1 MSTIRNVS
9 ILAVAVSMAISG
21 QVNAQ
26 RSTTTEIEEVVVTAQ
41 KREENM
47 QDVAISM
54 SAMDA
59 NTIQK
64 TFSRTI
70 DEITG
75 MSPNLVIN
83 PILGNGTVGV
93 SIRGM
98 QHAEV
103 EKSFDPAVAIYQ
115 DGVYL
120 ATTTG
125 ALLNVW
131 DAERVEVLRGPQ
143 GTLFGR
149 NTIGGL
155 VHVIRSK
162 PTGEWGGKLIGT
174 FAQDNQTD
182 LKGLINLPEMG
193 GLSVKLSASSIQG
206 GEYINNPTRG
216 TTDGENDLT
225 MMSVDAL
232 FAPTDNFDFRIIYDR
247 IDDKTPTRPVV
258 SLTTA
263 GEAFGGFGLGAVGKT
278 SDELYTTYTSQEQYA
293 ALRTDAV
300 TIHANWQFSD
310 NHKLALVFGD
320 RQTDELARQEFD
332 GVAADLFWTDR
343 PTEENQT
350 SYELRLES
358 DWSDSVRSTVG
369 VFYWDGDYTLQQNTA
384 LFNVVNPLMG
394 GAGKD
399 SGNIS
404 IADRYAVNYTA
415 SPLYSQQVETSA
427 VFGQVDWDVTE
438 RLMLSV
444 GGRWL
449 DEEKEACMTVSG
461 YPVNPLQ
468 TLLGLP
474 AGSVANTDVAGYDK
488 TLDPYPFLTG
498 GELAAGSWGEN
509 CPDWASSVYDP
520 SFDGSASFDDFT
532 PRVSAQYG
540 FNNGMAYLTYS
551 EGFRSGGFN
560 GRASAPDN
568 TGPYDPE
575 SVKSWEAGAKFTMFD
590 NRFQLNLAAFTVKY
604 DDKQEDIV
612 KPGEDGQAT
621 LTVVQNASSATMEGL
636 EMDFTWVITEGL
648 SLRGNVG
655 LLDASYDDFLAS
667 SATGMVDLSGVS
679 LRRAPDMT
687 AGLGM
692 VFERQMAEG
701 HWFVATVNYTWKDD
715 YFISASADGGDK
727 TIPAALGGAGYV
739 DNPSLVDSFG
749 LLDASINWETE
760 NFTISLFGKNL
771 TDETYLMSFLDVGG
785 NNVATS
791 ATNTTPV
798 YAPGSWSFGTPN
810 RPRYFGA
817 EIQLKF

>member
-1 MSTIRNVS
+1 
-9 ILAVAVSMAISG
+9 
-21 QVNAQ
+21 
-26 RSTTTEIEEVVVTAQ
+26 
-41 KREENM
+41 
-47 QDVAISM
+47 
-54 SAMDA
+54 
-59 NTIQK
+59 
-64 TFSRTI
+64 
-70 DEITG
+70 
-75 MSPNLVIN
+75 
-83 PILGNGTVGV
+83 
-93 SIRGM
+93 
-98 QHAEV
+98 
-103 EKSFDPAVAIYQ
+103 
-115 DGVYL
+115 
-120 ATTTG
+120 
-125 ALLNVW
+125 
-131 DAERVEVLRGPQ
+131 
-143 GTLFGR
+143 
-149 NTIGGL
+149 
-155 VHVIRSK
+155 
-162 PTGEWGGKLIGT
+162 
-174 FAQDNQTD
+174 
-182 LKGLINLPEMG
+182 
-193 GLSVKLSASSIQG
+193 
-206 GEYINNPTRG
+206 
-216 TTDGENDLT
+216 

-232 FAPTDNFDFRIIYDR
+232 WAPTDNFDFRVIYDR

-278 SDELYTTYTSQEQYA
+278 SDALYTTYTSQEQYA
-293 ALRTDAV
+293 ALRTDAI
-300 TIHANWQFSD
+300 TIHANWQVTD
-310 NHKLALVFGD
+310 NQKLALVFGD
-320 RQTDELARQEFD
+320 RETDELARQEFD

-358 DWSDSVRSTVG
+358 DWSDSLRSTVG

-384 LFNVVNPLMG
+384 LFNIVNPLMG

-415 SPLYSQQVETSA
+415 SPLYSQTVETTA
-427 VFGQVDWDVTE
+427 VFGQVDWDLTE
-438 RLMLSV
+438 QLMVSV

-449 DEEKEACMTVSG
+449 DEEKNACMTVSG

-468 TLLGLP
+468 TILGLP
-474 AGSVANTDVAGYDK
+474 PGSVANTDVAGYDK

-498 GELAAGSWGEN
+498 GTLAAGSWGEN
-509 CPDWASSVYDP
+509 CPSWASSVYDD

-532 PRVSAQYG
+532 PRVGAQYS
-540 FNNGMAYLTYS
+540 FDSGMAYVTYS

-604 DDKQEDIV
+604 EDKQEDIV

-636 EMDFTWVITEGL
+636 EMDFTWVLTEGL

-655 LLDASYDDFLAS
+655 LLDASYDDFLTS
-667 SATGMVDLSGVS
+667 SATGTVDLSGVS

-715 YFISASADGGDK
+715 YYISASADGGDK

-739 DNPSLVDSFG
+739 DNPSKVDAFG

-791 ATNTTPV
+791 ATDTTPV

-817 EIQLKF
+817 EIQIKF

>member
-1 MSTIRNVS
+1 
-9 ILAVAVSMAISG
+9 
-21 QVNAQ
+21 
-26 RSTTTEIEEVVVTAQ
+26 
-41 KREENM
+41 
-47 QDVAISM
+47 
-54 SAMDA
+54 
-59 NTIQK
+59 
-64 TFSRTI
+64 
-70 DEITG
+70 
-75 MSPNLVIN
+75 
-83 PILGNGTVGV
+83 
-93 SIRGM
+93 
-98 QHAEV
+98 
-103 EKSFDPAVAIYQ
+103 
-115 DGVYL
+115 
-120 ATTTG
+120 
-125 ALLNVW
+125 
-131 DAERVEVLRGPQ
+131 
-143 GTLFGR
+143 
-149 NTIGGL
+149 
-155 VHVIRSK
+155 VIRSK

-206 GEYINNPTRG
+206 GEYIDNPTRG
-216 TTDGENDLT
+216 TTDGENDLS

-232 FAPTDNFDFRIIYDR
+232 WAPTDNFDFRVIYDR

-278 SDELYTTYTSQEQYA
+278 SDALYTTYTSQEQYA
-293 ALRTDAV
+293 ALRTDAI
-300 TIHANWQFSD
+300 TIHANWQVTD

-320 RQTDELARQEFD
+320 RETDELARQEFD

-358 DWSDSVRSTVG
+358 DWSDSLRSTVG

-384 LFNVVNPLMG
+384 LFNIVNPLMG

-415 SPLYSQQVETSA
+415 SPLYSQTVETTA
-427 VFGQVDWDVTE
+427 VFGQVDWDLTE
-438 RLMLSV
+438 QLMVSV

-449 DEEKEACMTVSG
+449 DEEKNACMTVSG

-468 TLLGLP
+468 TILGLP
-474 AGSVANTDVAGYDK
+474 PGSVANTDVAGYDK

-498 GELAAGSWGEN
+498 GTLAAGSWGEN
-509 CPDWASSVYDP
+509 CPSWASSVYDD

-532 PRVSAQYG
+532 PRVGAQYS
-540 FNNGMAYLTYS
+540 FDSGMAYVTYS

-604 DDKQEDIV
+604 EDKQEDIV

-636 EMDFTWVITEGL
+636 EMDFTWVLTEGL

-655 LLDASYDDFLAS
+655 LLDASYDDFLTS
-667 SATGMVDLSGVS
+667 SATGTVDLSGVS

-715 YFISASADGGDK
+715 YYISASADGGDK

-739 DNPSLVDSFG
+739 DNPSKVDAFG

-791 ATNTTPV
+791 ATDTTPV

-817 EIQLKF
+817 EIQIKF

>member
-1 MSTIRNVS
+1 MRTIRNTS

-21 QVNAQ
+21 QALAQ
-26 RSTTTEIEEVVVTAQ
+26 RSTSAQIEEVVVTAQ

-59 NTIQK
+59 NTIEK

-75 MSPNLVIN
+75 MSPNLIIN

-162 PTGEWGGKLIGT
+162 PTGEWGGKLVGT
-174 FAQDNQTD
+174 FAQDSQQD
-182 LKGLINLPEMG
+182 LKGLINFPEIG

-206 GEYINNPTRG
+206 GEYIDNPTRG
-216 TTDGENDLT
+216 TTDGENDLF
-225 MMSVDAL
+225 MMSFDAL
-232 FAPTDNFDFRIIYDR
+232 FAPSDTFDFRLIYDY
-247 IDDKTPTRPVV
+247 IDNETPTRPVTA
-258 SLTTA
+258 LTA
-263 GEAFGGFGLGAVGKT
+263 PGEAFGAFCGADCVAGKT
-278 SDELYTTYTSQEQYA
+278 SDALYTTFTSQEQYA
-293 ALRTDAV
+293 AMRTDSI
-300 TIHANWQFSD
+300 TIHANWQFAE
-310 NHKLALVFGD
+310 NHKLALIFGD

-332 GVAADLFWTDR
+332 GVSADLFWTDR

-358 DWSDSVRSTVG
+358 DWSDSLRSTIG
-369 VFYWDGDYTLQQNTA
+369 AFYWDGDYTLQQNTG
-384 LFNVVNPLMG
+384 LFNIFNPLVPG
-394 GAGKD
+394 SSDGQPAAITNF
-399 SGNIS
+399 S
-404 IADRYAVNYTA
+404 T
-415 SPLYSQQVETSA
+415 SPLYNQEVESTA
-427 VFGQVDWDVTE
+427 FFGQVDWDITD

-444 GGRWL
+444 GGRYI

-461 YPVNPLQ
+461 YANNVFSG
-468 TLLGLP
+468 LGVVP
-474 AGSVANTDVAGYDK
+474 PGDVVYTDVAGYEK
-488 TLDPYPFLTG
+488 TLDTYPLFPG
-498 GELAAGSWGEN
+498 PGNAVSGSWGEN
-509 CPDWASSVYDP
+509 CPDWAASVYDP
-520 SFDGSASFDDFT
+520 SFDGKASWSEFT
-532 PRVSAQYG
+532 PRVGAQYD
-540 FNNGMAYLTYS
+540 FENGMAYVTYS

-560 GRASAPDN
+560 GRATAPDN

-575 SVKSWEAGAKFTMFD
+575 SVESWEVGAKFTMFD
-590 NRFQLNLAAFTVKY
+590 NRFQLNLAAFTVEY
-604 DDKQEDIV
+604 DQKQEDIV

-621 LTVVQNASSATMEGL
+621 LTIVQNASSATMDGI

-648 SLRGNVG
+648 SLRGNAG
-655 LLDASYDDFLAS
+655 LLDASYDDFMAS
-667 SATGMVDLSGVS
+667 SATGMVDLSSVE

-687 AGLGM
+687 AGLGLL
-692 VFERQMAEG
+692 FERQMAEG
-701 HWFVATVNYTWKDD
+701 HWLVATLNYTWKDD
-715 YFISASADGGDK
+715 YYISASANGGDK
-727 TIPAALGGAGYV
+727 TISPALGGAGYV

-749 LLDASINWETE
+749 LLDASLNWETE
-760 NFTISLFGKNL
+760 NWTLSVFGKNL

-785 NNVATS
+785 NVVASS
-791 ATNTTPV
+791 ATDTTPV
-798 YAPGSWSFGTPN
+798 YAPGLWSFGTPN
-810 RPRYFGA
+810 RPRYFGV
-817 EIQLKF
+817 EVQLKF

>member
-1 MSTIRNVS
+1 
-9 ILAVAVSMAISG
+9 
-21 QVNAQ
+21 
-26 RSTTTEIEEVVVTAQ
+26 
-41 KREENM
+41 
-47 QDVAISM
+47 
-54 SAMDA
+54 
-59 NTIQK
+59 
-64 TFSRTI
+64 
-70 DEITG
+70 
-75 MSPNLVIN
+75 
-83 PILGNGTVGV
+83 
-93 SIRGM
+93 
-98 QHAEV
+98 
-103 EKSFDPAVAIYQ
+103 
-115 DGVYL
+115 
-120 ATTTG
+120 
-125 ALLNVW
+125 
-131 DAERVEVLRGPQ
+131 
-143 GTLFGR
+143 
-149 NTIGGL
+149 
-155 VHVIRSK
+155 
-162 PTGEWGGKLIGT
+162 
-174 FAQDNQTD
+174 
-182 LKGLINLPEMG
+182 
-193 GLSVKLSASSIQG
+193 VKLSASSIQG
-206 GEYINNPTRG
+206 GEYIDNPTRG
-216 TTDGENDLT
+216 TTDGENDLS

-232 FAPTDNFDFRIIYDR
+232 WAPTDNFDFRVIYDR

-278 SDELYTTYTSQEQYA
+278 SDALYTTYTSQEQYA
-293 ALRTDAV
+293 ALRTDAI
-300 TIHANWQFSD
+300 TIHANWQVTD

-320 RQTDELARQEFD
+320 RETDELARQEFD

-358 DWSDSVRSTVG
+358 DWSDSLRSTVG

-384 LFNVVNPLMG
+384 LFNIVNPLMG

-415 SPLYSQQVETSA
+415 SPLYSQTVETTA
-427 VFGQVDWDVTE
+427 VFGQVDWDLTE
-438 RLMLSV
+438 QLMVSV

-449 DEEKEACMTVSG
+449 DEEKNACMTVSG

-468 TLLGLP
+468 TILGLP
-474 AGSVANTDVAGYDK
+474 PGSVANTDVAGYDK

-498 GELAAGSWGEN
+498 GTLAAGSWGEN
-509 CPDWASSVYDP
+509 CPSWASSVYDD

-532 PRVSAQYG
+532 PRVGAQYS
-540 FNNGMAYLTYS
+540 FDSGMAYVTYS

-604 DDKQEDIV
+604 EDKQEDIV

-636 EMDFTWVITEGL
+636 EMDFTWVLTEGL
-648 SLRGNVG
+648 SLRGNIG
-655 LLDASYDDFLAS
+655 LLDASYDDFLTS
-667 SATGMVDLSGVS
+667 SATGTVDLSGVS

-715 YFISASADGGDK
+715 YYISASADGGDK

-739 DNPSLVDSFG
+739 DNPSKVDAFG

-791 ATNTTPV
+791 ATDTTPV

-817 EIQLKF
+817 EIQIKF

>member
-1 MSTIRNVS
+1 MNTIRTTS
-9 ILAVAVSMAISG
+9 ILAVAVSMAISA
-21 QVNAQ
+21 QVHAQ
-26 RSTTTEIEEVVVTAQ
+26 RSTTSQIEEVVVTAQ

-59 NTIQK
+59 NTIEK

-125 ALLNVW
+125 ALLNIW

-162 PTGEWGGKLIGT
+162 PTGEFGGKIVGT
-174 FAQDNQTD
+174 FAEDSQTD
-182 LKGLINLPEMG
+182 VKGLINLPEFAG
-193 GLSVKLSASSIQG
+193 FSVKLSATSIKG
-206 GEYINNPTRG
+206 GEYIDNPSRG

-225 MMSVDAL
+225 TFAADIL
-232 FAPTDNFDFRIIYDR
+232 WAPTDNFDLRLIYDR
-247 IDDKTPTRPVV
+247 IDDETPTRPVV
-258 SLTTA
+258 ALTA
-263 GEAFGGFGLGAVGKT
+263 PGEAFGAFCGDNCAVGKT
-278 SDELYTTYTSQEQYA
+278 SDALYTTFTTQEQFA
-293 ALRTDAV
+293 ALRTDSYTV
-300 TIHANWQFSD
+300 HANWQFAED
-310 NHKLALVFGD
+310 HKLALIFGD
-320 RQTDELARQEFD
+320 RQTDELARNEFD
-332 GVAADLFWTDR
+332 GVAADIFWTDR

-358 DWSDSVRSTVG
+358 DWSDSLRSTVG
-369 VFYWDGDYTLQQNTA
+369 VFFWDGDYTLQQNTG
-384 LFNVVNPLMG
+384 LFNIVNPLVPG
-394 GAGKD
+394 SSDGQPK
-399 SGNIS
+399 SLLNL
-404 IADRYAVNYTA
+404 TT
-415 SPLYSQQVETSA
+415 SPLYHQEVESTA
-427 VFGQVDWDVTE
+427 VFGQVDWDITD
-438 RLMLSV
+438 RLMLSL
-444 GGRWL
+444 GGRWI
-449 DEEKEACMTVSG
+449 DEEKEACMTVTG
-461 YPVNPLQ
+461 YSSNVMDQLMGVPKRSVDYVDTAGYEK
-468 TLLGLP
+468 TLETHPAFP
-474 AGSVANTDVAGYDK
+474 AGSSV
-488 TLDPYPFLTG
+488 
-498 GELAAGSWGEN
+498 AGSWGVN
-509 CPDWASSVYDP
+509 CPSWAASVYDP
-520 SFDGSASFDDFT
+520 TFDGSASWDDFT
-532 PRVSAQYG
+532 PRVGVQYS
-540 FNNGMAYLTYS
+540 FDNGMAYVTYS

-560 GRASAPDN
+560 GRATAPGN

-575 SVKSWEAGAKFTMFD
+575 SVKSWEAGAKFTLAD
-590 NRFQLNLAAFTVKY
+590 NRFQVNLAAFTVKY

-621 LTVVQNASSATMEGL
+621 LTIVQNASSATMDGL
-636 EMDFTWVITEGL
+636 EMDFTWVIAEGL

-667 SATGMVDLSGVS
+667 SATGTVDLSSVA

-687 AGLGM
+687 AGLGLL
-692 VFERQMAEG
+692 FERQMTEG
-701 HWFVATVNYTWKDD
+701 HWFVATLNYTWKDD
-715 YFISASADGGDK
+715 YYISASANGGDK
-727 TIPAALGGAGYV
+727 TISPAQGGAGYV

-760 NFTISLFGKNL
+760 NWTISLFGKNL

-785 NNVATS
+785 NVVAS
-791 ATNTTPV
+791 GPGNTTPV
-798 YAPGSWSFGTPN
+798 YSPGLWSFGTPN

-817 EIQLKF
+817 EVQFKF

>member
-1 MSTIRNVS
+1 M
-9 ILAVAVSMAISG
+9 
-21 QVNAQ
+21 
-26 RSTTTEIEEVVVTAQ
+26 
-41 KREENM
+41 
-47 QDVAISM
+47 
-54 SAMDA
+54 
-59 NTIQK
+59 
-64 TFSRTI
+64 
-70 DEITG
+70 
-75 MSPNLVIN
+75 
-83 PILGNGTVGV
+83 
-93 SIRGM
+93 
-98 QHAEV
+98 
-103 EKSFDPAVAIYQ
+103 
-115 DGVYL
+115 
-120 ATTTG
+120 
-125 ALLNVW
+125 
-131 DAERVEVLRGPQ
+131 
-143 GTLFGR
+143 
-149 NTIGGL
+149 
-155 VHVIRSK
+155 
-162 PTGEWGGKLIGT
+162 
-174 FAQDNQTD
+174 
-182 LKGLINLPEMG
+182 
-193 GLSVKLSASSIQG
+193 
-206 GEYINNPTRG
+206 
-216 TTDGENDLT
+216 
-225 MMSVDAL
+225 
-232 FAPTDNFDFRIIYDR
+232 
-247 IDDKTPTRPVV
+247 V

-278 SDELYTTYTSQEQYA
+278 SDALYTTYTSQEQYA
-293 ALRTDAV
+293 ALRTDAI
-300 TIHANWQFSD
+300 TIHANWQITD
-310 NHKLALVFGD
+310 NQKLAFVFGD
-320 RQTDELARQEFD
+320 RETDELARQEFD

-358 DWSDSVRSTVG
+358 DWSDSLRSTVG

-384 LFNVVNPLMG
+384 LFNIVTPLMG

-404 IADRYAVNYTA
+404 IADRYAVIYTA
-415 SPLYSQQVETSA
+415 SPLYSQTVETTA
-427 VFGQVDWDVTE
+427 VFGQVDWDLTE
-438 RLMLSV
+438 QLMVSV

-449 DEEKEACMTVSG
+449 DEEKNACMTVSG

-468 TLLGLP
+468 TILGLP

-488 TLDPYPFLTG
+488 TLDPYPFLVG
-498 GELAAGSWGEN
+498 GTLAAGSWGEN
-509 CPDWASSVYDP
+509 CPSWASSVYDD

-532 PRVSAQYG
+532 PRVGAQYS
-540 FNNGMAYLTYS
+540 FDSGMAYVTYS

-575 SVKSWEAGAKFTMFD
+575 SVKSWEAGAKFMMFD

-604 DDKQEDIV
+604 EDKQEDIV

-636 EMDFTWVITEGL
+636 EMDFTWVLTEGL
-648 SLRGNVG
+648 SLRGNIG
-655 LLDASYDDFLAS
+655 LLDASYDDFLTS
-667 SATGMVDLSGVS
+667 SATGTVDLSGVS

-715 YFISASADGGDK
+715 YYISASADGGDK

-739 DNPSLVDSFG
+739 DNPSKVDAFG

-791 ATNTTPV
+791 ATDSTPV

-817 EIQLKF
+817 EIQIKF

>member
-1 MSTIRNVS
+1 
-9 ILAVAVSMAISG
+9 
-21 QVNAQ
+21 
-26 RSTTTEIEEVVVTAQ
+26 
-41 KREENM
+41 
-47 QDVAISM
+47 
-54 SAMDA
+54 
-59 NTIQK
+59 
-64 TFSRTI
+64 
-70 DEITG
+70 
-75 MSPNLVIN
+75 
-83 PILGNGTVGV
+83 
-93 SIRGM
+93 
-98 QHAEV
+98 
-103 EKSFDPAVAIYQ
+103 
-115 DGVYL
+115 
-120 ATTTG
+120 
-125 ALLNVW
+125 LLNVW

-206 GEYINNPTRG
+206 GEYIDNPTRG
-216 TTDGENDLT
+216 TTDGENDLS

-232 FAPTDNFDFRIIYDR
+232 WAPTDNFDFRVIYDR

-278 SDELYTTYTSQEQYA
+278 SDALYTTYTSQEQYA
-293 ALRTDAV
+293 ALRTDAI
-300 TIHANWQFSD
+300 TIHANWQVTD

-320 RQTDELARQEFD
+320 RETDELARQEFD

-358 DWSDSVRSTVG
+358 DWSDSLRSTVG

-384 LFNVVNPLMG
+384 LFNIVNPLMG

-415 SPLYSQQVETSA
+415 SPLYSQTVETTA
-427 VFGQVDWDVTE
+427 VFGQVDWDLTE
-438 RLMLSV
+438 QLMVSV

-449 DEEKEACMTVSG
+449 DEEKNACMTVSG

-468 TLLGLP
+468 TILGLP
-474 AGSVANTDVAGYDK
+474 PGSVANTDVAGYDK

-498 GELAAGSWGEN
+498 GTLAAGSWGEN
-509 CPDWASSVYDP
+509 CPSWASSVYDD

-532 PRVSAQYG
+532 PRVGAQYS
-540 FNNGMAYLTYS
+540 FDSGMAYVTYS

-604 DDKQEDIV
+604 EDKQEDIV

-636 EMDFTWVITEGL
+636 EMDFTWVLTEGL
-648 SLRGNVG
+648 SLRGNIG
-655 LLDASYDDFLAS
+655 LLDASYDDFLTS
-667 SATGMVDLSGVS
+667 SATGTVDLSGVS

-715 YFISASADGGDK
+715 YYISASADGGDK

-739 DNPSLVDSFG
+739 DNPSKVDAFG

-791 ATNTTPV
+791 ATDSTPV

-817 EIQLKF
+817 EIQIKF

>member
-1 MSTIRNVS
+1 
-9 ILAVAVSMAISG
+9 
-21 QVNAQ
+21 
-26 RSTTTEIEEVVVTAQ
+26 
-41 KREENM
+41 
-47 QDVAISM
+47 
-54 SAMDA
+54 
-59 NTIQK
+59 
-64 TFSRTI
+64 
-70 DEITG
+70 
-75 MSPNLVIN
+75 
-83 PILGNGTVGV
+83 
-93 SIRGM
+93 
-98 QHAEV
+98 
-103 EKSFDPAVAIYQ
+103 
-115 DGVYL
+115 
-120 ATTTG
+120 
-125 ALLNVW
+125 
-131 DAERVEVLRGPQ
+131 
-143 GTLFGR
+143 
-149 NTIGGL
+149 
-155 VHVIRSK
+155 VIRSK

-206 GEYINNPTRG
+206 GEYIDNPTRG
-216 TTDGENDLT
+216 TTDGENDLS

-232 FAPTDNFDFRIIYDR
+232 WAPTDNFDFRVIYDR

-278 SDELYTTYTSQEQYA
+278 SDALYTTYTSQEQYA
-293 ALRTDAV
+293 ALRTDAI
-300 TIHANWQFSD
+300 TIHANWQVTD
-310 NHKLALVFGD
+310 NQKLALVFGD
-320 RQTDELARQEFD
+320 RETDELARQEFD

-358 DWSDSVRSTVG
+358 DWSDSLRSTVG

-384 LFNVVNPLMG
+384 LFNIVNPLMG

-415 SPLYSQQVETSA
+415 SPLYSQTVETTA
-427 VFGQVDWDVTE
+427 VFGQVDWDLTE
-438 RLMLSV
+438 QLMVSV

-449 DEEKEACMTVSG
+449 DEEKNACMTVSG

-468 TLLGLP
+468 TILGLP
-474 AGSVANTDVAGYDK
+474 PGSVANTDVAGYDK

-498 GELAAGSWGEN
+498 GTLAAGSWGEN
-509 CPDWASSVYDP
+509 CPSWASSVYDD

-532 PRVSAQYG
+532 PRVGAQYS
-540 FNNGMAYLTYS
+540 FDSGMAYVTYS

-604 DDKQEDIV
+604 EDKQEDIV

-636 EMDFTWVITEGL
+636 EMDFTWVLTEGL
-648 SLRGNVG
+648 SLRGNIG
-655 LLDASYDDFLAS
+655 LLDASYDDFLTS
-667 SATGMVDLSGVS
+667 SATGTVDLSGVS

-715 YFISASADGGDK
+715 YYISASADGGDK

-739 DNPSLVDSFG
+739 DNPSKVDAFG

-791 ATNTTPV
+791 ATDTTPV

-817 EIQLKF
+817 EIQIKF

>member
-1 MSTIRNVS
+1 M
-9 ILAVAVSMAISG
+9 
-21 QVNAQ
+21 
-26 RSTTTEIEEVVVTAQ
+26 
-41 KREENM
+41 
-47 QDVAISM
+47 
-54 SAMDA
+54 
-59 NTIQK
+59 
-64 TFSRTI
+64 
-70 DEITG
+70 
-75 MSPNLVIN
+75 
-83 PILGNGTVGV
+83 
-93 SIRGM
+93 
-98 QHAEV
+98 
-103 EKSFDPAVAIYQ
+103 
-115 DGVYL
+115 
-120 ATTTG
+120 
-125 ALLNVW
+125 
-131 DAERVEVLRGPQ
+131 
-143 GTLFGR
+143 
-149 NTIGGL
+149 
-155 VHVIRSK
+155 
-162 PTGEWGGKLIGT
+162 
-174 FAQDNQTD
+174 
-182 LKGLINLPEMG
+182 
-193 GLSVKLSASSIQG
+193 
-206 GEYINNPTRG
+206 
-216 TTDGENDLT
+216 
-225 MMSVDAL
+225 
-232 FAPTDNFDFRIIYDR
+232 
-247 IDDKTPTRPVV
+247 V

-278 SDELYTTYTSQEQYA
+278 SDALYTTYTSQEQYA
-293 ALRTDAV
+293 ALRTDAI
-300 TIHANWQFSD
+300 TIHANWQITD
-310 NHKLALVFGD
+310 NQKLAFVFGD
-320 RQTDELARQEFD
+320 RETDELARQEFD

-358 DWSDSVRSTVG
+358 DWSDSLRSTVG

-384 LFNVVNPLMG
+384 LFNIVTPLMG

-404 IADRYAVNYTA
+404 IADRYAVIYTA
-415 SPLYSQQVETSA
+415 SPLYSQTVETTA
-427 VFGQVDWDVTE
+427 VFGQVDWDLTE
-438 RLMLSV
+438 QLMVSV

-449 DEEKEACMTVSG
+449 DEEKNACMTVSG

-468 TLLGLP
+468 TILGLP

-488 TLDPYPFLTG
+488 TLDPYPFLVG
-498 GELAAGSWGEN
+498 GTLAAGSWGEN
-509 CPDWASSVYDP
+509 CPSWASSVYDD

-532 PRVSAQYG
+532 PRVGAQYSLDS
-540 FNNGMAYLTYS
+540 GMAYVTYS

-575 SVKSWEAGAKFTMFD
+575 SVKSWEAGAKFMMFD

-604 DDKQEDIV
+604 EDKQEDIV

-636 EMDFTWVITEGL
+636 EMDFTWVLTEGL
-648 SLRGNVG
+648 SLRGNIG
-655 LLDASYDDFLAS
+655 LLDASYDDFLTS
-667 SATGMVDLSGVS
+667 SATGTVDLSGVS

-715 YFISASADGGDK
+715 YYISASADGGDK

-739 DNPSLVDSFG
+739 DNPSKVDAFG

-791 ATNTTPV
+791 ATDSTPV

-817 EIQLKF
+817 EIQIKF

>member
-1 MSTIRNVS
+1 MSTIRNAS
-9 ILAVAVSMAISG
+9 ILAVAVSVAISG

-26 RSTTTEIEEVVVTAQ
+26 RSTTSEIEEVVVTAQ

-59 NTIQK
+59 NTIEK

-162 PTGEWGGKLIGT
+162 PTGEWGGKLVGT
-174 FAQDNQTD
+174 FAQDSQTD

-206 GEYINNPTRG
+206 GEYIKNPTRG

-225 MMSVDAL
+225 MMSIDAL
-232 FAPTDNFDFRIIYDR
+232 FAPTDNFDFRVIYDR
-247 IDDKTPTRPVV
+247 IDDKTPTRPVTA
-258 SLTTA
+258 LTA
-263 GEAFGGFGLGAVGKT
+263 PGEAFGAFCADNCAVGKT
-278 SDELYTTYTSQEQYA
+278 SDALYTTFTSQEQYA

-310 NHKLALVFGD
+310 SHKLALVFGD

-358 DWSDSVRSTVG
+358 DWSDSLRSTFG
-369 VFYWDGDYTLQQNTA
+369 VFFWDGDYTLQQNTG
-384 LFNVVNPLMG
+384 LFNIFNPLVPG
-394 GAGKD
+394 
-399 SGNIS
+399 IS
-404 IADRYAVNYTA
+404 DGQPKNLLNLTT
-415 SPLYSQQVETSA
+415 SPLYHQEVESTA
-427 VFGQVDWDVTE
+427 VFGQIDWDITD

-449 DEEKEACMTVSG
+449 DEEKEACMTVTG
-461 YPVNPLQ
+461 YASNVMDQLMGIPKRDV
-468 TLLGLP
+468 
-474 AGSVANTDVAGYDK
+474 VHTDVAGYEK
-488 TLDPYPFLTG
+488 TLDTYPLFPG
-498 GELAAGSWGEN
+498 PGDAVSGSWGEN

-520 SFDGSASFDDFT
+520 SFDGSASWDEFT
-532 PRVSAQYG
+532 PRVGAQYA
-540 FNNGMAYLTYS
+540 FNSGMAYVTYS

-560 GRASAPDN
+560 GRATAPGN

-590 NRFQLNLAAFTVKY
+590 NKFQLNLAAFTVKY

-621 LTVVQNASSATMEGL
+621 LTIVENASSAKMEGL
-636 EMDFTWVITEGL
+636 EMDFTWVITQGL

-655 LLDASYDDFLAS
+655 LLDASYDDFMTS
-667 SATGMVDLSGVS
+667 SATGMVDKSGID

-692 VFERQMAEG
+692 LFEREMGDG
-701 HWFVATVNYTWKDD
+701 HWLVATVNYTWKDD
-715 YFISASADGGDK
+715 YYISATANADHSV
-727 TIPAALGGAGYV
+727 AGYI
-739 DNPSLVDSFG
+739 DNPSQVDAFG

-760 NFTISLFGKNL
+760 HWTISVFGKNL
-771 TDETYLMSFLDVGG
+771 TDETYLMSFLDVGA
-785 NNVATS
+785 NVVA
-791 ATNTTPV
+791 AGPNNTTPV
-798 YAPGSWSFGTPN
+798 YAPGLWSFGTPN

-817 EIQLKF
+817 EVQLKF

>member
-1 MSTIRNVS
+1 MRTIRNTS
-9 ILAVAVSMAISG
+9 ILAVAVSMALSG
-21 QVNAQ
+21 QALAQ
-26 RSTTTEIEEVVVTAQ
+26 RSTTAQIEEVVVTAQ

-59 NTIQK
+59 NTIEK

-75 MSPNLVIN
+75 MSPNLIIN

-98 QHAEV
+98 QHAEL
-103 EKSFDPAVAIYQ
+103 EKSFDPAVEIYQ
-115 DGVYL
+115 DCVYL

-162 PTGEWGGKLIGT
+162 PTGEWGGKLVGT
-174 FAQDNQTD
+174 FAQDSQQD
-182 LKGLINLPEMG
+182 LKGLINFPEIG

-206 GEYINNPTRG
+206 GEYIDNPTRG
-216 TTDGENDLT
+216 TTDGENDLF
-225 MMSVDAL
+225 MMSFDAL
-232 FAPTDNFDFRIIYDR
+232 FAPSDTFDFRLIYDY
-247 IDDKTPTRPVV
+247 IDNETPTRPVTA
-258 SLTTA
+258 LTA
-263 GEAFGGFGLGAVGKT
+263 PGEAFGAFCAGNCAVGKK
-278 SDELYTTYTSQEQYA
+278 SDALFTTFTSQEQYA
-293 ALRTDAV
+293 AMRTDSI
-300 TIHANWQFSD
+300 TIHANWQFAD
-310 NHKLALVFGD
+310 NQKLALIFGD

-358 DWSDSVRSTVG
+358 DWSESLRSTVG
-369 VFYWDGDYTLQQNTA
+369 VFYWDGDYTLQQNTG
-384 LFNVVNPLMG
+384 LFNIFNPLVPG
-394 GAGKD
+394 
-399 SGNIS
+399 S
-404 IADRYAVNYTA
+404 ADGQPAAITNFST
-415 SPLYSQQVETSA
+415 SPLYNQEVESTA
-427 VFGQVDWDVTE
+427 FFGQVDWDITD

-444 GGRWL
+444 GGRYI
-449 DEEKEACMTVSG
+449 DEEKEACMTVTGYANNVFSG
-461 YPVNPLQ
+461 
-468 TLLGLP
+468 LGVVP
-474 AGSVANTDVAGYDK
+474 PGDIVYTDVAGYEK
-488 TLDPYPFLTG
+488 TLDSYPLFPG
-498 GELAAGSWGEN
+498 PGNAVAGSWGEN
-509 CPDWASSVYDP
+509 CPDWAASVYDP
-520 SFDGSASFDDFT
+520 SFDGKASWSEFT
-532 PRVSAQYG
+532 PRVGAQYD
-540 FNNGMAYLTYS
+540 FENGMAYVTYS

-560 GRASAPDN
+560 GRATAPGN

-575 SVKSWEAGAKFTMFD
+575 TVESWEIGAKFTMFD
-590 NRFQLNLAAFTVKY
+590 NRFQLNLAAFTVEY

-621 LTVVQNASSATMEGL
+621 LTIVENASSAKMEGV

-655 LLDASYDDFLAS
+655 LLDASYDEFMTS
-667 SATGMVDLSGVS
+667 SATGMVDKSS
-679 LRRAPDMT
+679 IDLRRAPDMT
-687 AGLGM
+687 AGLGLL
-692 VFERQMAEG
+692 FEREMAAG
-701 HWFVATVNYTWKDD
+701 HFLVATLNYTYKDD
-715 YFISASADGGDK
+715 YYISATANADHSV
-727 TIPAALGGAGYV
+727 AGYI
-739 DNPSLVDSFG
+739 DNPSKVDAFG

-760 NFTISLFGKNL
+760 NWTISLFGKNL
-771 TDETYLMSFLDVGG
+771 TDEVYLMSFLDVGANVVAAG
-785 NNVATS
+785 PNNA
-791 ATNTTPV
+791 TPV
-798 YAPGSWSFGTPN
+798 YAPGLWSFGTPN

-817 EIQLKF
+817 EVQLKF